1 MNRAAIADHI
11 TARLDA
17 ESGRM
22 GAEFRQAG
30 RIGSTWKRTG

>member
-22 GAEFRQAG
+22 GVGFGLRG
-30 RIGSTWKRTG
+30 RRP